1 MDTKIEVS
9 GRPVD
14 KPFYMAVESAYG
26 VAGRGAVACGTVEMG
41 RIKIGDDIEFYGYN
55 KSFKS
60 QAIGIETFNKTL
72 DYGEAGDNVGILV
85 RGVTREQI
93 NRGLVI
99 AKPGSLT
106 CNSVIE
112 ANIYVLKTEEGGR
125 VNPFSSGYRPQLY
138 FKTADTAAE
147 IALPDGVKIAK
158 PGDNLTIKAKLN
170 FPITITKGSRFALR
184 EGGKTIA
191 AGVVTEVLPETTE
204 LDFGKPKKVKA
215 TTPPP
220 AATQA
225 ATQAGK
231 PGDKKTAGSPAKAG
245 DAKGAAKPAAG
256 KTPPAAGK
264 TPPPAGKTPPAATKA
279 PSPAGKTPPPPPAG
293 KTPPP
298 PPAKPAT
305 KTPPPPPAGKTPPPP
320 PAGKAPPAPPKSPAK
335 PTTPPPKSPPKK

>member
-1 MDTKIEVS
+1 M
-9 GRPVD
+9 
-14 KPFYMAVESAYG
+14 
-26 VAGRGAVACGTVEMG
+26 
-41 RIKIGDDIEFYGYN
+41 
-55 KSFKS
+55 
-60 QAIGIETFNKTL
+60 
-72 DYGEAGDNVGILV
+72 GILV

-99 AKPGSLT
+99 AKPSSLT

-125 VNPFSSGYRPQLY
+125 VNPFTSGYRPQLY

-170 FPITITKGSRFALR
+170 FPITIQKGSRFALR

-191 AGVVTEVLPETTE
+191 AGIVTEVLPETTE

-215 TTPPP
+215 STTPTP

-225 ATQAGK
+225 PPAGK
-231 PGDKKTAGSPAKAG
+231 PGDKTAAKPGAKAA
-245 DAKGAAKPAAG
+245 DPKTAAKPAAG
-256 KTPPAAGK
+256 GKTPPPAGK
-264 TPPPAGKTPPAATKA
+264 TPPPAGKTPPPAAGKTPPPPA
-279 PSPAGKTPPPPPAG
+279 AGKTPPPPPPAG
-293 KTPPP
+293 KAPPP
-298 PPAKPAT
+298 PPTKPAI

-320 PAGKAPPAPPKSPAK
+320 PAGKAPTPPPPPKPPAK